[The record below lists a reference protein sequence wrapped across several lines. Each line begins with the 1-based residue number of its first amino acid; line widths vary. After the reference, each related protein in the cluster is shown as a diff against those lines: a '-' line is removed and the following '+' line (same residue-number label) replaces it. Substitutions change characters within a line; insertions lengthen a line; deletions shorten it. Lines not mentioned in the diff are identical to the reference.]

1 MIFGR
6 RHFIRRT
13 EVREYRKRFLLATEG
28 KTEQQYFNWFK
39 RQYDSVLIKFAPQK
53 NSESAPQ
60 HVLKRMESFLK
71 EESLE
76 NIDEAWLVVD
86 KDQWTDEQLM
96 LLHKWSQT
104 RKNRYLALSN
114 PKFEFWLLLHFEDGK
129 EIRNSND
136 CSRRLKQYLPD
147 YDKDIKE
154 NKISLEGIKNAI
166 DRAKKYDNP
175 PCDDWPRKTG
185 STVYRLVENILKDS
199 IDITKS
205 S

>member
-1 MIFGR
+1 MRCTEYFKRPVPSLNYHKIFY
-6 RHFIRRT
+6 I
-13 EVREYRKRFLLATEG
+13 ATEG
-28 KTEQQYFNWFK
+28 KTEQQYFEK
-39 RQYDSVLIKFAPQK
+39 LKKQYKSVLIKIAPQTNSK
-53 NSESAPQ
+53 NAPQ
-60 HVLKRMESFLK
+60 YVLKRMKNFFNGTNLK
-71 EESLE
+71 KSE
-76 NIDEAWLVVD
+76 EAWLVVD

-96 LLHKWSQT
+96 LLHKWSRT

-154 NKISLEGIKNAI
+154 NKISLEGVKNAI

-175 PCDDWPRKTG
+175 PCHDWPRKTG
-185 STVYRLVENILKDS
+185 STVYRLVENILKNS
-199 IDITKS
+199 MI
-205 S
+205 